1 MGLFLATSFGLS
13 AACWL
18 AVGGKHISWLLGSS
32 VRNRLCLPD
41 RPAYHHFE
49 DTVGKKNANFITAM
63 KIWTTIAAALA
74 AALAYFTARFL
85 NSRRELRM
93 LQRAELV
100 NNPRR
105 EWVRSVRR
113 IFANKVLCI
122 QPMPDVH
129 PIFGHLPF
137 VKRMA
142 AALPADTI
150 MHNVVWRIARD
161 LFPGGAYYLH
171 LWPFSQTLLIVADAH
186 MATQV
191 EGLNLGKGDNLVKPI
206 ETITGG
212 PSLLTMEG
220 QTWKRWRRLF
230 STGFSAGY
238 LVSLAPIIADEVA
251 TFRDLLIKKCEETP
265 GGRSEVFQMEE
276 MTVRMTFDVIGRVVL
291 DTRLNYQT
299 RENPLA
305 AALRS
310 SIEWTSWRGQLNPVT
325 KYLTIRPIVHWLNSR
340 TMNQYIGHEID
351 KRFAERLKVGT
362 EEKSGDQDF
371 KDTSKQSKAI
381 VSLLVDDLLLE
392 AGGED
397 VNHVKEIVKPAM
409 ASQLRAFLFAGHDTS
424 SSALTY
430 SYYLLSKHPESLNRL
445 VAEHDAVFGAEPADA
460 LAQIHADPY
469 KLNQLPYTTALL
481 KETLRLFPPSG
492 SMRVGRRGAFLV
504 DETGRRFPTENC
516 SVWTLSLAIHHDAR
530 YWVEPES
537 FLPERWL
544 ASPDDLLY
552 PGGTKT
558 SGAAWRP
565 FEHGPRTCIGQSL
578 ALLELK
584 IALVL
589 TAREINVVP
598 AYEEWD
604 ALHQKKDAGRVK
616 TVDGNRVYQAE
627 KGAAH
632 PADGFPVR
640 VELRRR

>member
-1 MGLFLATSFGLS
+1 
-13 AACWL
+13 
-18 AVGGKHISWLLGSS
+18 
-32 VRNRLCLPD
+32 
-41 RPAYHHFE
+41 
-49 DTVGKKNANFITAM
+49 
-63 KIWTTIAAALA
+63 
-74 AALAYFTARFL
+74 
-85 NSRRELRM
+85 
-93 LQRAELV
+93 
-100 NNPRR
+100 
-105 EWVRSVRR
+105 
-113 IFANKVLCI
+113 
-122 QPMPDVH
+122 MPDFH
-129 PIFGHLPF
+129 PIFGHLL
-137 VKRMA
+137 VLKKA
-142 AALPADTI
+142 SAALPPDTI
-150 MHNVVWRIARD
+150 MHNVMWKIARQ
-161 LFPGGAYYLH
+161 LFPGGIFYLH

-186 MATQV
+186 VASQV
-191 EGLNLGKGDNLVKPI
+191 EGLGLGKGDNIVKPI

-220 QTWKRWRRLF
+220 TEWKRWRRLL
-230 STGFSAGY
+230 SNGFSAGY
-238 LVSLAPIIADEVA
+238 LISLAPIIADEVA
-251 TFRDLLIKKCEETP
+251 TFRDLLIKKCRDGP
-265 GGRSEVFQMEE
+265 DGRSAMFQMEE
-276 MTVRMTFDVIGRVVL
+276 LTVRMTFDVIGRVVL

-299 RENPLA
+299 RNNPLA

-310 SIEWTSWRGQLNPVT
+310 SIEWTSWRSQLNPVA
-325 KYLTIRPIVHWLNSR
+325 KYLNIRPIVHWLNSR
-340 TMNQYIGHEID
+340 TMDRYIGQEID
-351 KRFAERLKVGT
+351 KRFVERCDGKAR
-362 EEKSGDQDF
+362 EESDGEDL
-371 KDTSKQSKAI
+371 KDTNKRSKSI

-392 AGGED
+392 AGSKD
-397 VNHVKEIVKPAM
+397 ANHVKETVKSAM

-430 SYYLLSKHPESLNRL
+430 SYYLLWRHPANMDRL
-445 VAEHDAVFGAEPADA
+445 VAEHNAVFGDEPAEA

-469 KLNQLPYTTALL
+469 KLNQLPYTTALI

-492 SMRVGRRGAFLV
+492 SMRVGRPGVFLV

-516 SVWTLSLAIHHDAR
+516 NVWTLSLAIHHDAR

-544 ASPDDLLY
+544 AGPGDPLY
-552 PGGTKT
+552 PGETKT

-565 FEHGPRTCIGQSL
+565 FEHGPRSCIGQSL

-604 ALHQKKDAGRVK
+604 ALHPKKGARGKAGIVN